1 MNEDKFTFA
10 YRIIQMNRCEPE
22 SPEIMISHCEPNLT
36 NDKVHRHMIDKY
48 RQK

>member
-22 SPEIMISHCEPNLT
+22 SPEIMIRFT
-36 NDKVHRHMIDKY
+36 VI
-48 RQK
+48 